1 MINSLIKMPKNLSR
15 RYRMARIIQ
24 SFDSSTDQRANPL
37 QSGMSR
43 GINKSKIDIL
53 LECPGLAKRMRESS
67 LRRLPENNGRAY
79 FSWDL
84 PGFLW
89 NALLNSKALQKM
101 VTEYLGPNV
110 RLDDLY
116 VKTVLDGYDSTSEGW
131 HDDNVGYRLKLFM
144 VFDTEGKPSGTLV
157 MPTDRPN
164 LYRVRLVEEMARML
178 KKPIKERRAR
188 QELVTYTAGDCL
200 TFDTNLLHRGDYSA
214 GTGVRY
220 CVIAEFIDR
229 DKADALRGRAPCGP
243 GQGRQKIVIPT
254 DTGVDLENHPLIDQK
269 LLFKDGHS
277 IRYGY

>member
-1 MINSLIKMPKNLSR
+1 MPKNLSR

-24 SFDSSTDQRANPL
+24 SFDLKTDQLAHPL
-37 QSGMSR
+37 QSGISG
-43 GINKSKIDIL
+43 GINKSNIETL

-67 LRRLPENNGRAY
+67 LRKLPENNDRAY

-89 NALLNSKALQKM
+89 NALLSSKTLQKM

-144 VFDTEGKPSGTLV
+144 VFDTEGQPSGTLV
-157 MPTDRPN
+157 LPTDRPN
-164 LYRVRLVEEMARML
+164 LYRVRLLEEIARML
-178 KKPIKERRAR
+178 KKPIKERRTS
-188 QELVTYTAGDCL
+188 QELVTYKAGDCL

-229 DKADALRGRAPCGP
+229 GKADALRGRAPCGP
-243 GQGRQKIVIPT
+243 GQGRRKIVIPT
-254 DTGVDLENHPLIDQK
+254 DAGVDLEAHPLIDKK
-269 LLFKDGHS
+269 LLLQDGNR
-277 IRYGY
+277 IEYGY

>member
-1 MINSLIKMPKNLSR
+1 MPKNLSR

-24 SFDSSTDQRANPL
+24 SFDSSADQRANPL
-37 QSGMSR
+37 QSGMSG
-43 GINKSKIDIL
+43 GINKSKIDML
-53 LECPGLAKRMRESS
+53 LECPGLAKRMRESC
-67 LRRLPENNGRAY
+67 LRKLPENNRRVY

-89 NALLNSKALQKM
+89 NAILSSKALQKM
-101 VTEYLGPNV
+101 ITEYLGPNV

-144 VFDTEGKPSGTLV
+144 VFDTEGEPSGTLV

-188 QELVTYTAGDCL
+188 QELVTYTPGDCL

-254 DTGVDLENHPLIDQK
+254 DTGVDLEAHPLIDQT

-277 IRYGY
+277 ITYGY